1 MEIKIIKAL
10 PEKMKAKP
18 TDESKLGF
26 GKIFTDHMFT
36 MQYNEGQGWHDAI
49 IEPYHPLQL
58 DPTAMCL
65 HYGQEIFEGLKAY
78 RGEKNEI
85 YLFRP
90 TENIKR
96 MNVSAEKLCMA
107 HIDEEV
113 FFEALKK
120 LVLLE
125 KDWIPRGI
133 GTSLYI
139 RPTLIA
145 TEAALGVH
153 PANEYLFFIVV
164 GPVGAYYASG
174 FAPTKIYVSEEYVR
188 AAPGG
193 TGNIKSAGNY
203 AMSLYASRIAS
214 NMGYTQVLWLDA
226 RENKY
231 VEEVGTS
238 NIFFFIGDELIT
250 PPLAGTILPGVTRNS
265 VIQLASHL
273 GVKVNEKRLSMDEV
287 IDALNKG
294 TLKEV
299 FASGTAAVISPVVQ
313 IYFRKK
319 EYLING
325 GKTGA
330 LSEKL
335 FNEILQIQYGI
346 KEDPFGWR
354 VRLLKD
360 SLRKPRLFQV
370 ITSWI
375 RALEFAFH
383 SIVERTV
390 YNHVHKL
397 VKSAVA
403 RLLDQIA

>member
-10 PEKMKAKP
+10 PEKMKTKP

-36 MQYNEGQGWHDAI
+36 MKYKEGQGWHDAV

-78 RGEKNEI
+78 RGKKDEI

-96 MNVSAEKLCMA
+96 MNVSAERLCMA
-107 HIDEEV
+107 HIDEAV

-153 PANEYLFFIVV
+153 PADEYLFFIVV

-238 NIFFFIGDELIT
+238 NIFFVIGDELIT

-287 IDALNKG
+287 LDALKKG

-299 FASGTAAVISPVVQ
+299 FASGTAAVISPVGQ

-335 FNEILQIQYGI
+335 FNEILQIQYGMN
-346 KEDPFGWR
+346 EDPFGWR
-354 VRLLKD
+354 VQL
-360 SLRKPRLFQV
+360 
-370 ITSWI
+370 
-375 RALEFAFH
+375 A
-383 SIVERTV
+383 
-390 YNHVHKL
+390 
-397 VKSAVA
+397 
-403 RLLDQIA
+403 